1 MESLIPGVT
10 NLLVLLR
17 DTPEEPTGVER
28 RLRECWLA
36 TQALNVEGRQID
48 IPVCYGGEHATDLR
62 RYVAIPGFPPGSHS
76 SSFAGDLYRGCAGQR
91 AGVRYLHG
99 LDPRLATPRKG
110 AFAEYA

>member
-1 MESLIPGVT
+1 MIPGVT

-48 IPVCYGGEHATDLR
+48 IPVCYGGEHATDLEAVCRHTGFSAREVIR
-62 RYVAIPGFPPGSHS
+62 RHS
-76 SSFAGDLYRGCAGQR
+76 QDLYRGRAGQR
-91 AGVRYLHG
+91 RGSAICTVWIRAG
-99 LDPRLATPRKG
+99 DA
-110 AFAEYA
+110 A